1 MNSPKIIVLGAGIG
15 GLCSA
20 AYLVAQG
27 FDVTV
32 LEKSPY
38 PGGRCSHRQRGD
50 YLVTTGA
57 MMVPMGPSS
66 AIRQAFDA
74 LNVEMDMVDVTGRM
88 RYRMPHGDYDLPP
101 GGGGLAGMVTF
112 AMQDEAE
119 AAKLLGHIKTALLDW
134 LPLDNISLR
143 EWFDQYTDNEGVKQ
157 LFDGYCSALM
167 GVRTHELSAHDF
179 FLFLKHSSKGTRFG
193 LARQGNLAL
202 MNALV
207 AGIERKG
214 GKVLCHTVCKSIQ
227 TENGQVTGVQ
237 VKNAAGD
244 EEFIPADVVVSNLG
258 PDATVNFCGGESM
271 FERSYVEQLHTNA
284 TPVPIY
290 HVAFVMDRPLV
301 PDFDGCMVFS
311 NNRNLIYLEI
321 PSAISPGQYSPEG
334 KYVHTAYGAPE
345 NFEDANLE
353 EELQRTIDELEA
365 NFPGFKDEA
374 EILVKAKFSGKY
386 PAGRR
391 AVGRC
396 MPVNTPIRGL
406 YMVGD
411 GNAPKGKI
419 GTESAAVSGKIAAEQ
434 IAQRYGRALSA

>member
-1 MNSPKIIVLGAGIG
+1 MSSSPKVVVIGAGLG

-20 AYLVAQG
+20 AYLVADG
-27 FDVTV
+27 FDVT
-32 LEKSPY
+32 LIEKSPY
-38 PGGRCSHRQRGD
+38 PGGRCSHRDRDG
-50 YLVTTGA
+50 YIVTTGA

-74 LNVEMDMVDVTGRM
+74 LGLEMDMIDVTGRM

-101 GGGGLAGMVTF
+101 GGGGLAGMVEF
-112 AMQDEAE
+112 AMQDPD
-119 AAKLLGHIKTALLDW
+119 AARVLLGHIKTALTDW
-134 LPLDNISLR
+134 LPLETITLR

-167 GVRTHELSAHDF
+167 GVRTHELSAYDF

-193 LARQGNLAL
+193 LARKGNLSL
-202 MNALV
+202 VSDLV

-214 GKVLCHTVCKSIQ
+214 GQVRCHVGCKAIMA
-227 TENGQVTGVQ
+227 EGNRIKGVR
-237 VKNAAGD
+237 VKNEAGED
-244 EEFIPADVVVSNLG
+244 EFIEADIVISNLG
-258 PDATVNFCGGESM
+258 PDATVELCGGEQK
-271 FERSYVEQLHTNA
+271 FERSYVEKLHQDA

-290 HVAFVMDRPLV
+290 HVCFVMDRPLV

-321 PSAISPGQYSPEG
+321 PSLISPGEYSPEG

-353 EELQRTIDELEA
+353 EELKRTIDELEL
-365 NFPGFKDEA
+365 NFPGFKNEA

-391 AVGRC
+391 AVGRS

-411 GNAPKGKI
+411 GNAERGKI
-419 GTESAAVSGKIAAEQ
+419 GTESAASSGRLAAEQ
-434 IAQRYGRALSA
+434 IKQRYGTARL